1 MKHRVNGN
9 RWLFMVLEP
18 YTAFIMRLYY
28 RQFKVKGFEKV
39 PTDKAVILAP
49 NHQNAFMD
57 AIVFLP
63 SFGAIRQ
70 LSYLVRASIFGTK
83 LGDAFLYRVNM
94 MPVYRQIDGV
104 ENLGKNDEIFEN
116 CVFLLENKR
125 VLTLFPE
132 GTHHI
137 KNQMLPLKKGI
148 TRIAFSAE
156 ERNNFN
162 LDIVIIP
169 AGIFYTRLS
178 KYGGNVLIQFG
189 DPIKLKDYEKD
200 YNENPN
206 KAHNLVKTKLSKAL
220 SDLMID
226 IKNSHYYDCIKL
238 CCEMDA
244 NEKGIREVEQEFLN
258 SKRVIASIDNLIQ
271 LNEDKA
277 ILLKSLSER
286 YSEVITKYN
295 LRDKPFSASHK
306 NPGILEYV
314 FFSLFSP
321 VGIICWINNYPA
333 FKTPEIIAEKKI
345 KDPGFKSS
353 IKSAAAMLIFP
364 VFYFI
369 QALVLFFILPEW
381 WMSLI
386 YLFSLPIAFFIGVF
400 WRRKWLRLAYH
411 GRFERWKKNNDIKE
425 ALEYRKEMIAIL
437 KSL

>member
-9 RWLFMVLEP
+9 RWLFMVLQP
-18 YTAFIMRLYY
+18 YTAFMLRLYY

-39 PTDKAVILAP
+39 PSDKAVILAP

-83 LGDAFLYRVNM
+83 LGDAFLYRINM

-116 CVFLLENKR
+116 CIYLLENKR

-162 LDIVIIP
+162 LDIVIVP

-189 DPIKLKDYEKD
+189 EPIRLKDYEKE
-200 YNENPN
+200 YTENPN
-206 KAHNLVKTKLSKAL
+206 KVHNLVKSKLSRVL

-226 IKNSHYYDCIKL
+226 IKNTYYYDCIRL
-238 CCEMDA
+238 CCELDA
-244 NEKGIREVEQEFLN
+244 NEKGIRDVEKEFVN
-258 SKRVIASIDNLIQ
+258 SKKVITKIEKLISE
-271 LNEDKA
+271 NEDESV
-277 ILLKSLSER
+277 LLKSLSER
-286 YSEVITKYN
+286 YNDILVKYD
-295 LRDKPFSASHK
+295 LRDKVFSSSHK
-306 NPGILEYV
+306 SPSPAEYV

-321 VGIICWINNYPA
+321 IGIFCWINNYPA
-333 FKTPEIIAEKKI
+333 FKVPDLIAEKKI

-369 QALVLFFILPEW
+369 QALILFFILPEW

-386 YLFSLPIAFFIGVF
+386 YLFSLPFAFFIGVF
-400 WRRKWLRLAYH
+400 WRRMWLRLAFH
-411 GRFERWKKNNDIKE
+411 GRFERWKEKSDMKE
-425 ALEYRKEMIAIL
+425 AKEYRREIMRIL
-437 KSL
+437 NS